1 MLSLGAKA
9 NSLLHRS
16 ALRRAAVSADAC
28 WVLLGRASPLPSI
41 GNGFSMHD
49 VDAVAAAAAG
59 GRDLASAR
67 HARRTPGA
75 RQERMTEELLQERP
89 GVRRARR
96 TETAI
101 KILKLHRRMLKLRM
115 RPRRMPACF
124 PVIGHANSVRFRV
137 ARSVFRHLAK
147 KQQNRPVR
155 A

>member
-1 MLSLGAKA
+1 MLSLRAKA

-16 ALRRAAVSADAC
+16 ALRRAAVSAAAC
-28 WVLLGRASPLPSI
+28 WVLVERASPLPSI
-41 GNGFSMHD
+41 GSGLSMHD

-67 HARRTPGA
+67 HARRTPGPG
-75 RQERMTEELLQERP
+75 QERMTEELLQERP

-96 TETAI
+96 TETAM
-101 KILKLHRRMLKLRM
+101 KILKLHRRTLKLRM
-115 RPRRMPACF
+115 RPWRMPACF

-137 ARSVFRHLAK
+137 ARAGFRKKAK
-147 KQQNRPVR
+147 KQQNRPAR

>member
-1 MLSLGAKA
+1 
-9 NSLLHRS
+9 
-16 ALRRAAVSADAC
+16 
-28 WVLLGRASPLPSI
+28 
-41 GNGFSMHD
+41 MHD

-67 HARRTPGA
+67 HARRTPGPG
-75 RQERMTEELLQERP
+75 QERMTEELLQERP

-101 KILKLHRRMLKLRM
+101 QILKLHRRTLKLRM
-115 RPRRMPACF
+115 RPWRMPACF

-155 A
+155 AKRVLRMSTYDLNQIWHAASIDQDLLALMMA

>member
-1 MLSLGAKA
+1 MVDSEIVVKVVRWGTAEMMVTCLSNELWVLDSRQAHAEARSQLRAHSRHMLQAVACMLSLRAKA

-41 GNGFSMHD
+41 GSGFSMHD

-75 RQERMTEELLQERP
+75 RSR
-89 GVRRARR
+89 
-96 TETAI
+96 
-101 KILKLHRRMLKLRM
+101 KDD
-115 RPRRMPACF
+115 
-124 PVIGHANSVRFRV
+124 
-137 ARSVFRHLAK
+137 
-147 KQQNRPVR
+147 
-155 A
+155 